1 MNVSLTPKLEA
12 LVAKKVASGLYNS
25 ASEVI
30 RDALRL
36 FEEREQ
42 LREIRLEELRREIAL
57 GIEQLQRGEYTE
69 YDESSLATMLERV
82 RSLGRQRLRISRGE
96 FDAGRPPG

>member
-42 LREIRLEELRREIAL
+42 LREMRLEELRREIAV
-57 GIEQLQRGEYTE
+57 GMEQADRGETRPFDETVVEPIKTEGRKKLAEQRGKK
-69 YDESSLATMLERV
+69 
-82 RSLGRQRLRISRGE
+82 
-96 FDAGRPPG
+96 AG